1 MAMNFDNKTITDDN
15 ELSKIFSKY
24 YINIVQNTTGTT
36 LVKISL
42 NNELNNDKLAAEEII
57 KTYENQYHW
66 FINIID
72 LNLTNIINNNLFR
85 NFFSHSN
92 NGASVRPIFKRDGR
106 TNMKKL

>member
-57 KTYENQYHW
+57 KTYENQYH
-66 FINIID
+66 
-72 LNLTNIINNNLFR
+72 
-85 NFFSHSN
+85 
-92 NGASVRPIFKRDGR
+92 
-106 TNMKKL
+106 